1 MKETIVSLERRLK
14 MNNVKLVELLMRL
27 ELVET
32 DLASPNF
39 VADFAA
45 NRDIQLTS
53 SEIVEISNAYE
64 REVSNV

>member
-1 MKETIVSLERRLK
+1 

-27 ELVET
+27 ELIET

-53 SEIVEISNAYE
+53 SEVVKISNEYE
-64 REVSNV
+64 RGF